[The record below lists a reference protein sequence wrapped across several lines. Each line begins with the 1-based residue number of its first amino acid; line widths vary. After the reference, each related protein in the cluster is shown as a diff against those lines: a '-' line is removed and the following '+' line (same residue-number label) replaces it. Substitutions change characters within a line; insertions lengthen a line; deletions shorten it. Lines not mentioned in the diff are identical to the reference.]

1 MVNLQL
7 LEELG
12 VFSYPDELLEV
23 SGQASSEAGLES
35 LLKKVST
42 SKYLH
47 YSIFFC
53 VCTQVEEAWKSLEFI
68 VVPHRDSKD
77 VFILGTL
84 EDIQAVLD
92 DSNINMATI
101 ASSRHVGPI
110 KPRVEEWVRLLDLFS
125 KTLVLLQIV

>member
-1 MVNLQL
+1 MVTYLRNPSLRQRHWLKIENILNHKFKAEEMVNLQL

-53 VCTQVEEAWKSLEFI
+53 VCT
-68 VVPHRDSKD
+68 
-77 VFILGTL
+77 
-84 EDIQAVLD
+84 
-92 DSNINMATI
+92 
-101 ASSRHVGPI
+101 
-110 KPRVEEWVRLLDLFS
+110 
-125 KTLVLLQIV
+125 